1 MSGCDPTPD
10 SGILCIHY
18 GRNRLFG
25 VDGYAHTRRVESDTP
40 SGRPSHYI
48 HSECLEFKQKQ
59 EINTCLNCTRKE
71 CTGGDGCF
79 KKNKKKEV
87 TQND

>member
-1 MSGCDPTPD
+1 MSGCDLTPD

-25 VDGYAHTRRVESDTP
+25 VDGYAHTRRVEADTP
-40 SGRPSHYI
+40 SGRPSHYTN
-48 HSECLEFKQKQ
+48 SERLERKQKQ
-59 EINTCLNCTRKE
+59 EIETCLHCTRKK

-79 KKNKKKEV
+79 KKKY
-87 TQND
+87 